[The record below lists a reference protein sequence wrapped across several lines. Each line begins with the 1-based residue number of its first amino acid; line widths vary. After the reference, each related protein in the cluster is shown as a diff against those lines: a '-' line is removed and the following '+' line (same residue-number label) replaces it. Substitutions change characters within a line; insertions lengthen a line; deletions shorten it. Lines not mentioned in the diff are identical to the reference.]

1 MAKPGGLLL
10 AHILDRAGVVQHR
23 LYELQCA
30 GLALRPK
37 CRLELEGMIEM
48 VLDRRLV
55 PAGDKDELF
64 NPRGGGFLDGIL
76 DQRLVDDR
84 QHFLRHRL
92 RGGKK
97 AGAEPADGKNGFPN
111 HLGVLE
117 VPSER

>member
-10 AHILDRAGVVQHR
+10 AHILDRARVVKHR
-23 LYELQCA
+23 LHELQRA
-30 GLALRPK
+30 GLSLRLK
-37 CRLELEGMIEM
+37 RRLELEGMIEM

-97 AGAEPADGKNGFPN
+97 AGAEPADGKNGFPD